1 MSAAAG
7 LASADA
13 VPVITAAITGL
24 GDDAAAAPAPVDPER
39 TGSGSG
45 AGSDGERF
53 VTLASSP
60 HAADWGRALS
70 RALEYITVKVALR
83 DGVAE
88 ADALVGR
95 TVTLHVD
102 PAGHGVR
109 IAVELVPVPAA
120 AAAGIEPEL
129 DLGID

>member
-13 VPVITAAITGL
+13 PPVVTAGITGL
-24 GDDAAAAPAPVDPER
+24 GDDAAPRPAPVDADR
-39 TGSGSG
+39 AA

-109 IAVELVPVPAA
+109 IAVELAPVPAA
-120 AAAGIEPEL
+120 AAPGPEPEL

>member
-1 MSAAAG
+1 AG
-7 LASADA
+7 AP
-13 VPVITAAITGL
+13 PVVTAAITGL
-24 GDDAAAAPAPVDPER
+24 EDDAVPAPGPADVDR
-39 TGSGSG
+39 GA

-120 AAAGIEPEL
+120 DAAGREPEL
-129 DLGID
+129 DLGIG